1 MEEINT
7 KDARKLYGRIL
18 DEVENLDDVVGS
30 FPLCICRG
38 RCVCHVTTEQKK
50 LYIDEI
56 RKDYE
61 EKGRIYDNAD
71 TS

>member
-61 EKGRIYDNAD
+61 EKEANYKYKKVA
-71 TS
+71 